1 MVIRSAALEIFPCYV
16 RLQGIHT
23 SGIIRKTA
31 AKETGRC
38 PLCFQAGGD
47 FEVWLGSGALTVTA
61 QTECEGERSLKQH
74 KIRIPDTNIFL
85 KRLMIYRGRYCIM
98 NMVMRNEKI
107 HFHA

>member
-47 FEVWLGSGALTVTA
+47 FEVWLGSEALTVTA

-74 KIRIPDTNIFL
+74 KNACPPLVVTKMRPHGRIYI
-85 KRLMIYRGRYCIM
+85 
-98 NMVMRNEKI
+98 
-107 HFHA
+107 

>member
-74 KIRIPDTNIFL
+74 ITAAKTVLETEP
-85 KRLMIYRGRYCIM
+85 
-98 NMVMRNEKI
+98 
-107 HFHA
+107 A